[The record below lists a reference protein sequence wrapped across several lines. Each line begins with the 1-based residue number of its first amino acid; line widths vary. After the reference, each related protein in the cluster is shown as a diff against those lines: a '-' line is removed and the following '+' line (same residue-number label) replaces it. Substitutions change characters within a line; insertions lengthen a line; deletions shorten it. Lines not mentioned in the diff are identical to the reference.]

1 MANQDLMRMLTGVSS
16 GQQPVMQQPVAGSP
30 NFRGAFGAQQNRR
43 VSEGLGRAV
52 RGGAPSD
59 QERLAAAEAK
69 LDLNTV
75 EGLTTLA
82 KIQQIRGD
90 RTGAAKTASMIKNMQ
105 DKEAKLTLDKSQR
118 DEDKAESLRRYN
130 LESERQNKRLK
141 LEEKRLEDVRTGE
154 RKLLNDDIERIA
166 LAEDA
171 ATKSAGESRQ
181 ALRLLDRYN
190 EENPLGGAPGSTFGA
205 FKKFVGG
212 QTAVDSLKTEFDNLV
227 NTGIIGNLP
236 PGVASDRDI
245 DLIRKGFPD
254 SSWSAGEI
262 KEFLKLQAK
271 LSAFATKRNE
281 YKADYLNENRGN
293 LSGFS
298 KSWRNLI
305 EEDGYADLVAKEFN
319 LTYDL
324 PLPDVEFDAD
334 KAALL
339 QQAMQQQA
347 PSLVTPSSSALSMAE
362 AFRNK

>member
-1 MANQDLMRMLTGVSS
+1 MANRDIAGLLTGISS
-16 GQQPVMQQPVAGSP
+16 TQRP
-30 NFRGAFGAQQNRR
+30 NPNMNSDQWRMAFGAQQGQNL
-43 VSEGLGRAV
+43 SNAV
-52 RGGAPSD
+52 GTPSPE
-59 QERLAAAEAK
+59 QAIQMGIGQ
-69 LDLNTV
+69 LDLTSV
-75 EGLTTLA
+75 KGLTTLA
-82 KIQQIRGD
+82 KMQMLRGD
-90 RTGAAKTASMIKNMQ
+90 RTGAAKTAAMLQNIQ
-105 DKEAKLTLDKSQR
+105 DKEAKLTLDKNQR
-118 DEDKAESLRRYN
+118 DENKAESLRRYN
-130 LESERQNKRLK
+130 LESGRADKRLE
-141 LEEKRLEDVRTGE
+141 LEKKRLEDVRTDG
-154 RKLLNDDIERIA
+154 RKLLNDDIDRIA
-166 LAEDA
+166 VAENA
-171 ATKSAGESRQ
+171 AAKSAGESRQ

-190 EENPLGGAPGSTFGA
+190 EENPLGGALGSTFGA

-236 PGVASDRDI
+236 PGIASDRDI

-324 PLPDVEFDAD
+324 PLPNVEFDAD

-339 QQAMQQQA
+339 QQAMPQSA

>member
-1 MANQDLMRMLTGVSS
+1 MANRDLVGMLTGINSAQRPNPNASS
-16 GQQPVMQQPVAGSP
+16 DDWRMQFGEQQAQNLNVATGKP
-30 NFRGAFGAQQNRR
+30 TPEQAIQMGMG
-43 VSEGLGRAV
+43 
-52 RGGAPSD
+52 
-59 QERLAAAEAK
+59 K
-69 LDLNTV
+69 LNLNTV
-75 EGLTTLA
+75 DGLKTMA
-82 KIQQIRGD
+82 QMQQLRGD
-90 RTGAAKTASMIKNMQ
+90 MAGAAKTASMIENIQ

-118 DEDKAESLRRYN
+118 DENKAESLRRYN
-130 LESERQNKRLK
+130 LESGRQD
-141 LEEKRLEDVRTGE
+141 KRLELEEERLKEVRTGE

-166 LAEDA
+166 DAENA
-171 ATKSAGESRQ
+171 AAKSAGESRQ

-190 EENPLGGAPGSTFGA
+190 EENPLGGALGSTFGA

-319 LTYDL
+319 LKYDL
-324 PLPDVEFDAD
+324 PLPDVEFNAD

-347 PSLVTPSSSALSMAE
+347 PSLVTPSSSALSTAE

>member
-1 MANQDLMRMLTGVSS
+1 MANRDIAGMLTGINSTQRPNPNASS
-16 GQQPVMQQPVAGSP
+16 DDWRMQFGEQQAQNLNVATGKPTPEQAIQMGMGQ
-30 NFRGAFGAQQNRR
+30 
-43 VSEGLGRAV
+43 
-52 RGGAPSD
+52 
-59 QERLAAAEAK
+59 
-69 LDLNTV
+69 LDLTSV
-75 EGLTTLA
+75 KGLTTLA
-82 KIQQIRGD
+82 KMQQLRGD
-90 RTGAAKTASMIKNMQ
+90 TVGAAKTVSMIKNIQ

-118 DEDKAESLRRYN
+118 DENKAESLRRYN
-130 LESERQNKRLK
+130 LESGRQD
-141 LEEKRLEDVRTGE
+141 KRLELEEERLEEVRTGE
-154 RKLLNDDIERIA
+154 RKLLNDDIKRIA
-166 LAEDA
+166 DAENA
-171 ATKSAGESRQ
+171 AAKSAGESRQ

-190 EENPLGGAPGSTFGA
+190 EENPLGGALGSTFGA

-271 LSAFATKRNE
+271 LSAFTTKRNE

-324 PLPDVEFDAD
+324 PLPDVEFNAD